1 MKPNLTKFPKTDCNY
16 TAVALTGSCASRVAK
31 RSFWKISDDY
41 FQNEEPQEFAGEG
54 ALFVVIVM
62 TAAVAMLI
70 NASAL
75 HDFVR
80 ALGAA

>member
-1 MKPNLTKFPKTDCNY
+1 MKPNLTKFPNTDCNY

-31 RSFWKISDDY
+31 KSFWKISDDY

-54 ALFVVIVM
+54 AVFVVIVM
-62 TAAVAMLI
+62 TVAAALLS

-75 HDFVR
+75 HDLVR
-80 ALGAA
+80 TLGAA